1 MHADRIEQEIV
12 IAAPVERVWAVL
24 SEPEHVGRWF
34 GHGKPAHAHPGEEAT
49 GETSTLV
56 EFTLTPQRTAP
67 GCDWWRA
74 ASRRLRSRRTGRR
87 PLRTRATRAGW
98 TDILGDV
105 ARHAERL
112 AA

>member
-12 IAAPVERVWAVL
+12 IAAPVERVWA
-24 SEPEHVGRWF
+24 
-34 GHGKPAHAHPGEEAT
+34 
-49 GETSTLV
+49 LV
-56 EFTLTPQRTAP
+56 EFTLTPQADGT
-67 GCDWWRA
+67 
-74 ASRRLRSRRTGRR
+74 RLRLVESGFASLAIPPHRE
-87 PLRTRATRAGW
+87 ATASYESHAGGW